1 MIYLILAGA
10 WLILGATS
18 GILGIK
24 LSKESATVKEITVF
38 TLAGLIT
45 FVVFLVMIWDGIDL
59 NLKLPGLM
67 KFWEKT
73 IIHGKG
79 EEK

>member
-1 MIYLILAGA
+1 MHILWIAGA

-18 GILGIK
+18 GILGTK

-45 FVVFLVMIWDGIDL
+45 FVVFLVMIWDGMDL